1 MENRRKFGKLLFVAL
16 LWCFVVFPVTSHAQD
31 ADNTAEPETE
41 RVQPV
46 TDSKA
51 SDDSTPVESG
61 ETTLQTDEPQVDAE
75 NAIEE
80 ETPSEINQEQEVS
93 DLEIESSDAGEAQV
107 DDIDLG
113 HTGLLFRLLVGPG
126 FSYTIVDY
134 ENADGSSASVDS
146 YAATAFFGFA
156 LGGFVEPN
164 IAVHLTFDNYFG
176 ILPTLSGKNT
186 GDTFPDDSVIYVQN
200 YGIGFTY
207 YFMPSNVYVS
217 ASLELSSL
225 FVFDADES
233 STFIDDFGGL
243 AGNLMVGREWEVS
256 ESWGVGL
263 IGMVN
268 ASWIPKSMTNVGGM
282 LLVSAS
288 YN

>member
-1 MENRRKFGKLLFVAL
+1 MKNRRKSGKLLSIAL
-16 LWCFVVFPVTSHAQD
+16 LWCFVIFPVTSHAQD
-31 ADNTAEPETE
+31 SFITAEPEAAQT
-41 RVQPV
+41 QP
-46 TDSKA
+46 A
-51 SDDSTPVESG
+51 SDSTPTEDSAKTESG
-61 ETTLQTDEPQVDAE
+61 ETSLQTDKSQGDVQGAT
-75 NAIEE
+75 EE
-80 ETPSEINQEQEVS
+80 EPPSEINQEQEVFDS
-93 DLEIESSDAGEAQV
+93 DIESSDAGEAQV
-107 DDIDLG
+107 DDVDPG
-113 HTGLLFRLLVGPG
+113 HTGLLFRLLSGPG

-134 ENADGSSASVDS
+134 ENADGSSASIDS

-176 ILPTLSGKNT
+176 ILPSLSGKKN
-186 GDTFPDDSVIYVQN
+186 GDAFPGDSVIYVQN

-225 FVFDADES
+225 FVIDAEQS
-233 STFIDDFGGL
+233 STFIDDYGGL

-256 ESWGVGL
+256 KSWGVGL
-263 IGMVN
+263 VGMLN
-268 ASWIPKSMTNVGGM
+268 ASWIPKSMTHVGGM